1 MDVRQLRN
9 ALAVLERGSIGK
21 ASEWLHISQPALTK
35 SIQRLEDELQVKL
48 FERNSRGM
56 QSTIYGE
63 CLRSHA
69 YALTTGLNQ
78 LRADLQALKSGAQG
92 VVEVGAPPIVA
103 PEVFP
108 RAIARLNKECP
119 RVVVRLST
127 ELSPELIR
135 AVQAGSLDFVVTFIT
150 GDTAPAGCSQRFLFN
165 DRLVVAAR
173 AGHPIARAKRVSVAD
188 LAGCSWIL
196 PHKDNLHRQRL
207 QLAFEAAGIP
217 LPQPLIECNSVPFLK
232 AAVHETDCITL
243 VSLLSV
249 KSEEK
254 SGLIRTVDLDSEFM
268 ARRIG
273 ITWPDDRKLSTAAQK
288 LMAIVEKAH
297 RRSH

>member
-21 ASEWLHISQPALTK
+21 ASEWLRISQPALTK

-48 FERNSRGM
+48 FERTSRGM

-69 YALTTGLNQ
+69 HALSTGLNQ

-92 VVEVGAPPIVA
+92 IVEVGAPPIVA

-108 RAIARLNKECP
+108 RAIAQLNKECP

-127 ELSPELIR
+127 ELSPQLIR

-150 GDTAPAGCSQRFLFN
+150 SDTAPAGCSQKVLFN
-165 DRLVVAAR
+165 DRLVVVAR
-173 AGHPIARAKRVSVAD
+173 AGHPITRAKLVSVRDIAN
-188 LAGCSWIL
+188 CSWIL

-207 QLAFEAAGIP
+207 QLAFESAGLP
-217 LPQPLIECNSVPFLK
+217 LPQPLIECNSMPFLK
-232 AAVHETDCITL
+232 AAVCETNCITL
-243 VSLLSV
+243 LSKLSV

-254 SGLIRTVDLDSEFM
+254 NRLIKTVELDSEFM
-268 ARRIG
+268 TRRIG
-273 ITWPDDRKLSTAAQK
+273 ITWPDDRRLSTAAQK
-288 LMAIVEKAH
+288 LMAIIEKAH